1 MKFFTTDLTGELEQ
15 IKNAVDEIVSEQLS
29 PLISDAIQQA
39 GQQLTSTVEVA
50 SEQLQ
55 SNIDKISKEIESHRT
70 ITKDE
75 IKDLIDYAT
84 MKIALTVDER
94 FKVARRETSE
104 LVLEK
109 IDRLK
114 SELQDAA
121 VRSRK
126 TLYINVGISI
136 VAALTMAAIGI
147 IYRKIILNELDV
159 FSLFRVFLLSAG
171 TGTGLFALL
180 KMVGSWRGL
189 NPHKKNVTSVALGYI
204 GILRP
209 NGAVGL
215 FCLALILAA
224 CWVLLGLYE
233 P

>member
-1 MKFFTTDLTGELEQ
+1 MALFTTDLTGELSQ
-15 IKNAVDEIVSEQLS
+15 IKKAVGEIVEDQLN
-29 PLISDAIQQA
+29 PLISTAIRQA
-39 GQQLTSTVEVA
+39 GQELTSTVGEA
-50 SEQLQ
+50 SAQLQ

-75 IKDLIDYAT
+75 IKDLINYAT
-84 MKIALTVDER
+84 DQIAITVDAR
-94 FKVARRETSE
+94 LKVARQETSE

-126 TLYINVGISI
+126 TLYVNVAISI
-136 VAALTMAAIGI
+136 AAALTMAAIGI
-147 IYRKIILNELDV
+147 VYRKIILDELDI

-180 KMVGSWRGL
+180 KMIGSWRGL

-204 GILRP
+204 GVLRP

-215 FCLALILAA
+215 FCLALVLAA
-224 CWVLLGLYE
+224 CWVLLGLYQ

>member
-1 MKFFTTDLTGELEQ
+1 MALFTTDLTGELNQ
-15 IKNAVDEIVSEQLS
+15 VKKVVGEIVEEQLN
-29 PLISDAIQQA
+29 PLISHAIKEA

-55 SNIDKISKEIESHRT
+55 TNIDKISKEIESHRT
-70 ITKDE
+70 ITKEE

-84 MKIALTVDER
+84 KQIAVTVDER
-94 FKVARRETSE
+94 LKVARRETSE

-126 TLYINVGISI
+126 TLYVNVAISI
-136 VAALTMAAIGI
+136 AAALTMAAIGI
-147 IYRKIILNELDV
+147 VYRKIILNELDI

-180 KMVGSWRGL
+180 KMIGSWRGL
-189 NPHKKNVTSVALGYI
+189 NLNKKNVTSVALGYL

-209 NGAVGL
+209 NGAIGL
-215 FCLALILAA
+215 FCLALVLAA
-224 CWVLLGLYE
+224 CWILLGLYE

>member
-1 MKFFTTDLTGELEQ
+1 MALFTTDLTGELNQ
-15 IKNAVDEIVSEQLS
+15 VKKVVGEIVDDQLS
-29 PLISDAIQQA
+29 PLITKAIESA

-55 SNIDKISKEIESHRT
+55 SNIDKISKEIESHRA

-84 MKIALTVDER
+84 KQIATTVDER
-94 FKVARRETSE
+94 LKVARRETSE

-114 SELQDAA
+114 FELQDAA

-126 TLYINVGISI
+126 TLYFNVAVSI
-136 VAALTMAAIGI
+136 TAALAMAAIGI
-147 IYRKIILNELDV
+147 VYRKIILDELDV

-180 KMVGSWRGL
+180 KMIGSWRGL
-189 NPHKKNVTSVALGYI
+189 NTHKKNVTSVALGYV
-204 GILRP
+204 GVLRP
-209 NGAVGL
+209 NSAVGL

-224 CWVLLGLYE
+224 CWLLLGLYQ

>member
-1 MKFFTTDLTGELEQ
+1 MALFTTDLTGELGQ
-15 IKNAVDEIVSEQLS
+15 IKKVVGEIVEEHLN
-29 PLISDAIQQA
+29 PLISNAIQDA

-55 SNIDKISKEIESHRT
+55 SNIDKISKEIESHRV

-84 MKIALTVDER
+84 KQIAATVNESL
-94 FKVARRETSE
+94 KVARRETSE

-109 IDRLK
+109 IERLK

-126 TLYINVGISI
+126 TLYFNVAISI

-147 IYRKIILNELDV
+147 VYRKIILDELDI

-180 KMVGSWRGL
+180 KMIGSWRGL

-204 GILRP
+204 GMLRP
-209 NGAVGL
+209 NGAIGL